1 MCVETSA
8 RIGGRT
14 HEKYIE
20 VKAHLTHICPQFPGT
35 RNPAKEHT
43 PADYLTSQK
52 TATKIPLLPQNAQIS
67 TFVPFSSIASS
78 YHPTLSTSSSHTSFY
93 QPLLLLPQQLLSH
106 LSLSLFTSQ
115 SVLPSHNP
123 GMESAGLPN
132 PGVPGQS
139 KYKYTFLYY
148 TQKLTNSIYLVI
160 GVMLLY
166 QSLPQV
172 FNLTRSLPPLGVY
185 LHEGGCNFQVGINI
199 VSWFFFI
206 TPCTLLPTLPYT
218 DTDNSLC
225 PRIRSSRVQETLSK
239 NQTLHRRSDHKPHRR
254 RYLAPSAD
262 LTLTEI
268 S

>member
-1 MCVETSA
+1 MRGSA
-8 RIGGRT
+8 AAHTKNISRSKRI
-14 HEKYIE
+14 
-20 VKAHLTHICPQFPGT
+20 
-35 RNPAKEHT
+35 
-43 PADYLTSQK
+43 
-52 TATKIPLLPQNAQIS
+52 
-67 TFVPFSSIASS
+67 
-78 YHPTLSTSSSHTSFY
+78 SHTSALNFPVPVT
-93 QPLLLLPQQLLSH
+93 QPRKTHPQITSPRRKQLRRSLSCPKTHKFPLSSHSLPSPRHIIQHSPHRHPTHRFISH
-106 LSLSLFTSQ
+106 CYYYYNSPPISLSLF
-115 SVLPSHNP
+115 SHPNP
-123 GMESAGLPN
+123 FSHPTTPKMDSAALPN